1 MSNKIECVIFDTS
14 ALLMMF
20 KDNIRLMDHVS
31 SIVGVFIPMV
41 TLPIVM
47 ELKKLSSGNREI
59 ARIALTALDYI
70 LRRFSIAK
78 AQGSADDSVVQVAVN
93 YKCIVVTCDQK
104 LRRRLRRLGVRVI
117 YYRESS
123 GRFEPDFY

>member
-1 MSNKIECVIFDTS
+1 
-14 ALLMMF
+14 MF